1 MSRAVLGADSKRAEG
16 VVNTTPVA
24 SAVLGADSKRA
35 EGVVP
40 TTPVASI
47 VFRDVSKF
55 YGEVLGVNRIDLTIG
70 PGITALVGPNG
81 SGKSTLMNLAAGL
94 LRPTEGAIEVLGL
107 TPDQPDQLFRR
118 IGYCTQYESFPR
130 GMTGWDFVHLYLR
143 LHGMP
148 RGDAE
153 RLARRAIERVG
164 MVEAATRRVGAYSKG
179 MKQRIKLAQAIA
191 HDPQVLVLDEPL
203 NGLDPLAR
211 AETVELFRAFAA
223 EGRVLLVSSHVLHE
237 VDELADRVV
246 LVHGGYVVAEGAVE
260 GVRDELAA
268 ERPLQVF
275 VRCDQPSL
283 LAARVFSEDHVV
295 EARLDGDRRGLL
307 VRTENAE
314 RFYLLLNRVAG
325 EGVVDIEA
333 VLPADDDVQ
342 SVYQYL
348 IGAVAPGSS

>member
-1 MSRAVLGADSKRAEG
+1 
-16 VVNTTPVA
+16 
-24 SAVLGADSKRA
+24 
-35 EGVVP
+35 
-40 TTPVASI
+40 
-47 VFRDVSKF
+47 
-55 YGEVLGVNRIDLTIG
+55 
-70 PGITALVGPNG
+70 
-81 SGKSTLMNLAAGL
+81 MNLVAGL
-94 LRPTEGAIEVLGL
+94 LRPSEGRIDVLGL
-107 TPDQPDQLFRR
+107 SPDRPEELFRQV
-118 IGYCTQYESFPR
+118 GYCTQYESFPR
-130 GMTGWDFVHLYLR
+130 GMKGWDFVHLYLR
-143 LHGMP
+143 LHGLP
-148 RGDAE
+148 TEDAE

-164 MVEAATRRVGAYSKG
+164 MVDAASRRVGGYSKG

-191 HDPQVLVLDEPL
+191 HDPRVLVLDEPL

-211 AETVELFRAFAA
+211 SETVELFRAFAA
-223 EGRVLLVSSHVLHE
+223 EGRVLIISSHVLHE

-260 GVRDELAA
+260 GVRDEIAT

-275 VRCDQPSL
+275 VRCDLPSV

-295 EARLDGDRRGLL
+295 EARLDGDKRGLL

-314 RFYLLLNRVAG
+314 KFYLLLNKIAG

-348 IGAVAPGSS
+348 IGAVSPGSA

>member
-1 MSRAVLGADSKRAEG
+1 VTEARATTARPSPNGA
-16 VVNTTPVA
+16 
-24 SAVLGADSKRA
+24 GAHQ
-35 EGVVP
+35 
-40 TTPVASI
+40 I
-47 VFRDVSKF
+47 VFAGVSKF

-81 SGKSTLMNLAAGL
+81 SGKSTLMNLVAGL
-94 LRPTEGAIEVLGL
+94 LRPTEGQVEVLGL
-107 TPDQPDQLFRR
+107 TPDRPEELFRR
-118 IGYCTQYESFPR
+118 VGYCTQYESFPR

-148 RGDAE
+148 SEDAQ

-164 MVEAATRRVGAYSKG
+164 MVEAAGRRVGGYSKG

-191 HDPQVLVLDEPL
+191 HDPRVLVLDEPL

-211 AETVELFRAFAA
+211 AETVELFRAFAR
-223 EGRVLLVSSHVLHE
+223 EGRVLLISSHVLHE

-260 GVRDELAA
+260 GVRDEIAS
-268 ERPLQVF
+268 ERPIQVF
-275 VRCDQPSL
+275 VRCDRPSI

-314 RFYLLLNRVAG
+314 RFYLLLNGIAA

-333 VLPADDDVQ
+333 VLPVDDDVQ

-348 IGAVAPGSS
+348 IGAVAPGSA

>member
-1 MSRAVLGADSKRAEG
+1 MSGLPVGGAA
-16 VVNTTPVA
+16 NQ
-24 SAVLGADSKRA
+24 
-35 EGVVP
+35 
-40 TTPVASI
+40 I
-47 VFRDVSKF
+47 VFAGVSKF
-55 YGEVLGVNRIDLTIG
+55 YGEVLGVNRIDLTVG

-81 SGKSTLMNLAAGL
+81 SGKSTLMNLTAGL
-94 LRPTEGAIEVLGL
+94 LRPTEGTVEVLGL
-107 TPDQPDQLFRR
+107 TPDRPEALFRQV
-118 IGYCTQYESFPR
+118 GYCTQYETFPR

-148 RGDAE
+148 GADAQ

-164 MVEAATRRVGAYSKG
+164 LVDAAPRRVGGYSKG

-191 HDPQVLVLDEPL
+191 HDPRVLVLDEPL

-223 EGRVLLVSSHVLHE
+223 EGRLLMISSHVLHE

-260 GVRDELAA
+260 GVRDEIAA

-314 RFYLLLNRVAG
+314 RFYLLLNKIAG

-348 IGAVAPGSS
+348 IGAASPGSN

>member
-1 MSRAVLGADSKRAEG
+1 MSAAGDQ
-16 VVNTTPVA
+16 
-24 SAVLGADSKRA
+24 
-35 EGVVP
+35 
-40 TTPVASI
+40 I
-47 VFRDVSKF
+47 VFAGVSKF

-81 SGKSTLMNLAAGL
+81 SGKSTLMNLTAGL
-94 LRPTEGAIEVLGL
+94 LRPTEGRVEVLGL
-107 TPDQPDQLFRR
+107 TPDRPEALFRR
-118 IGYCTQYESFPR
+118 VGYCTQYESFPR

-143 LHGMP
+143 LHGLP
-148 RGDAE
+148 RADAE
-153 RLARRAIERVG
+153 RMAQRAIERVG
-164 MVEAATRRVGAYSKG
+164 MVDAAPRRVGAYSKG

-191 HDPQVLVLDEPL
+191 HDPRVLVLDEPL

-211 AETVELFRAFAA
+211 AETVELFRGFAA
-223 EGRVLLVSSHVLHE
+223 EGRLLVISSHVLHE
-237 VDELADRVV
+237 VDELAGRVV

-275 VRCDQPSL
+275 VRCDRPSL

-295 EARLDGDRRGLL
+295 EARLDQDRRGLL

-314 RFYLLLNRVAG
+314 RFYLLLNKVAG
-325 EGVVDIEA
+325 EGEVDIEA

-348 IGAVAPGSS
+348 IGAPAPGSV

>member
-1 MSRAVLGADSKRAEG
+1 VTDARATTARHSPNGA
-16 VVNTTPVA
+16 
-24 SAVLGADSKRA
+24 GAQQ
-35 EGVVP
+35 
-40 TTPVASI
+40 I
-47 VFRDVSKF
+47 VFSGVSKF

-81 SGKSTLMNLAAGL
+81 SGKSTLMNLVAGL
-94 LRPTEGAIEVLGL
+94 LRPTEGKVDVLGL
-107 TPDQPDQLFRR
+107 TPDRPEELFRR
-118 IGYCTQYESFPR
+118 VGYCTQYESFPR

-148 RGDAE
+148 SDDAQ
-153 RLARRAIERVG
+153 RLARRSIERVG
-164 MVEAATRRVGAYSKG
+164 MVDAAGRRVGGYSKG

-223 EGRVLLVSSHVLHE
+223 EGRVLLISSHVLHE

-260 GVRDELAA
+260 SVRDEIAS
-268 ERPLQVF
+268 ERPIQVF
-275 VRCDQPSL
+275 VRCDRPSI

-314 RFYLLLNRVAG
+314 RFYLLLNGIAA

-333 VLPADDDVQ
+333 VLPVDDDVQ

-348 IGAVAPGSS
+348 IGAVAPGSA

>member
-1 MSRAVLGADSKRAEG
+1 VSDARAAAARPSTNGPASRQ
-16 VVNTTPVA
+16 
-24 SAVLGADSKRA
+24 
-35 EGVVP
+35 
-40 TTPVASI
+40 I
-47 VFRDVSKF
+47 VFAGVSKF

-81 SGKSTLMNLAAGL
+81 SGKSTLMNLVAGL
-94 LRPTEGAIEVLGL
+94 LRPTEGRIEVLGL
-107 TPDQPDQLFRR
+107 TPDRPEELFRR
-118 IGYCTQYESFPR
+118 VGYCTQYESFPR
-130 GMTGWDFVHLYLR
+130 GMTGWDFVNLYLQ
-143 LHGMP
+143 LHGMSSD
-148 RGDAE
+148 DAQ

-164 MVEAATRRVGAYSKG
+164 MVDAASRRVGGYSKG

-191 HDPQVLVLDEPL
+191 HDPRVLILDEPL

-211 AETVELFRAFAA
+211 AETVELFRGFAA
-223 EGRVLLVSSHVLHE
+223 EGRVLVISSHVLHE

-260 GVRDELAA
+260 GVRDEIAS
-268 ERPLQVF
+268 ERPIQVF
-275 VRCDQPSL
+275 VRCDRPSL

-295 EARLDGDRRGLL
+295 EARLDGDRHGLL

-314 RFYLLLNRVAG
+314 RFYLLLNSIAG

-333 VLPADDDVQ
+333 VLPVDDDVQ

-348 IGAVAPGSS
+348 IGAVAPGSA

>member
-1 MSRAVLGADSKRAEG
+1 VGVADLGPVSAPADQIVLRG
-16 VVNTTPVA
+16 
-24 SAVLGADSKRA
+24 
-35 EGVVP
+35 
-40 TTPVASI
+40 
-47 VFRDVSKF
+47 VSKF
-55 YGEVLGVNRIDLTIG
+55 YGEVLGVNRIDLAIG

-81 SGKSTLMNLAAGL
+81 SGKSTLMNLVAGL
-94 LRPTEGAIEVLGL
+94 LRPTEGSIEVLGL
-107 TPDQPDQLFRR
+107 TPDRPEELFRR
-118 IGYCTQYESFPR
+118 VGYCTQYESFPR

-148 RGDAE
+148 RADAE
-153 RLARRAIERVG
+153 RMARRAIERVG
-164 MVEAATRRVGAYSKG
+164 MVEAAPRRVGGYSKG

-191 HDPQVLVLDEPL
+191 HDPRVLVLDEPL

-223 EGRVLLVSSHVLHE
+223 EGRVLLISSHVLHE
-237 VDELADRVV
+237 VDALADRVV

-275 VRCDQPSL
+275 VRCDRPSV
-283 LAARVFSEDHVV
+283 LAARIFSEDHVV
-295 EARLDGDRRGLL
+295 EARLDPDRRGLL
-307 VRTENAE
+307 VRTESAE
-314 RFYLLLNRVAG
+314 LFYLLLNRVAG
-325 EGVVDIEA
+325 EGAVDIEA

-348 IGAVAPGSS
+348 IGAVAPGSA